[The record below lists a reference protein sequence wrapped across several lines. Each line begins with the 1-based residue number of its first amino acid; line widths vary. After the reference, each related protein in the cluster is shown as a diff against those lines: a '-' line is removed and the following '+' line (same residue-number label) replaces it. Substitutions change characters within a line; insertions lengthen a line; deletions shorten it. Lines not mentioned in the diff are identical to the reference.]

1 MNAKIK
7 IEENDDSKEYM
18 VSLIHKNA
26 VITVYMDAL
35 DGEFVPVVRLPNE
48 NKDRGYVDKFATIA
62 KAVKF
67 ARGKIDEIL

>member
-1 MNAKIK
+1 MKQK
-7 IEENDDSKEYM
+7 PDLTENDEDKEYM

-48 NKDRGYVDKFATIA
+48 NKDRGYIDKFATIA

-67 ARGKIDEIL
+67 ARAKIDEVL